1 VTGHVSDGRG
11 VTAVCHAEIALEAP
25 AVEANLIIRSIYFP
39 MALPLP
45 TAADTG
51 LAESQ
56 QRTLTSPASNFKEY
70 LTSKPDAHLV
80 ARPCRSPRN
89 TGIQSSSFRAPR
101 RNYKTLPCRT
111 CGLGIPEANLST
123 KAYGEE
129 DNMTPEQVKQL
140 VEQHPNLSQEQ
151 KDKILKNLKV
161 VTLAQNRRVD
171 ITLSSTGQQSVRQF
185 PPNAEVL

>member
-1 VTGHVSDGRG
+1 
-11 VTAVCHAEIALEAP
+11 LEVP
-25 AVEANLIIRSIYFP
+25 AVEAKLAIRSIYFP
-39 MALPLP
+39 TALPLP
-45 TAADTG
+45 TAPDKG

-56 QRTLTSPASNFKEY
+56 QRTLTSLASDFKEY
-70 LTSKPDAHLV
+70 LASKPNAHLELQGH
-80 ARPCRSPRN
+80 ADRRGRPKYN
-89 TGIQSSSFRAPR
+89 RALSER
-101 RNYKTLPCRT
+101 RVEITKRFLI
-111 CGLGIPEANLST
+111 GLGIPEANLLT

-140 VEQHPNLSQEQ
+140 VEEHPNLSQEQ

-185 PPNAEVL
+185 PFNAEDALTLLSPGTKKKQ